1 MLVAAHA
8 STASPVE
15 IARGVLL
22 LGVLHVH
29 ALYALLPAV
38 DSTRDAA
45 ASLLQMKMLTPHV
58 VLFFALAGMT
68 SRRLGDKP
76 LRTVVHQSLL
86 LLFIGAATHVL
97 GMLVEHALWVP
108 WSGWRPLLRD
118 VGKPLLLGTGMLSM
132 AWFFV
137 TLAVARLFAY
147 AWTRSTRAFVAAA
160 AIACVLIAASLMLG
174 GPNNLY
180 EWRNWPAA
188 FVAFMIGQHVNAQ
201 RSVPHAVGLPSALAG
216 IVLPLT
222 NHPQVLAEG
231 PCLACHIEFIAYP
244 TIGSF
249 GFAPLYFVQEL
260 LALIGLLWLVGLI
273 GPSRLGHLLAWFGHR
288 SLVLLMLHSLIA
300 SALYGLY
307 KAVDPPLDGAFFFL
321 LVLFVNP
328 LAHYTAYRLLHKPA
342 NGFVALATRLA
353 RRVVSSPR
361 RPIMRRA

>member
-76 LRTVVHQSLL
+76 LRAVMHQSLL

-97 GMLVEHALWVP
+97 GMLVEHALWLP
-108 WSGWRPLLRD
+108 WNGWRPLLRD
-118 VGKPLLLGTGMLSM
+118 VGKPLLLGSGLLSM
-132 AWFFV
+132 AWFFI
-137 TLAVARLFAY
+137 TLAVVRLFAY
-147 AWTRSTRAFVAAA
+147 AWSVGMRTFVVAAG
-160 AIACVLIAASLMLG
+160 IAGALIAASLMLG

-188 FVAFMIGQHVNAQ
+188 FVAFMIGQRIDAQ
-201 RSVPHAVGLPSALAG
+201 RRVPHALGLPCALAG

-222 NHPQVLAEG
+222 NHPQVLEEG
-231 PCLACHIEFIAYP
+231 LCFACRIDFIAYP

-260 LALIGLLWLVGLI
+260 LALIGLLWLVGQI
-273 GPSRLGHLLAWFGHR
+273 GAGRLRRMLGWFGRR
-288 SLVLLMLHSLIA
+288 SLVLLMLHSFIA

-307 KAVDPPLDGAFFFL
+307 KAIDPPLDGVLFFV

-342 NGFVALATRLA
+342 NGLVALATRLA

>member
-1 MLVAAHA
+1 MPALPRA
-8 STASPVE
+8 TTLSPVE
-15 IARGVLL
+15 VARGVLL

-29 ALYALLPAV
+29 ALYGLLPAV
-38 DSTRDAA
+38 DGARDAA

-76 LRTVVHQSLL
+76 LRTVMHQSLL

-97 GMLVEHALWVP
+97 GMLVEHALWLP
-108 WSGWRPLLRD
+108 WNGWRPLLRD
-118 VGKPLLLGTGMLSM
+118 VGKPLLLGTGLLSM
-132 AWFFV
+132 AWFFI
-137 TLAVARLFAY
+137 TLAVVRLFAY
-147 AWTRSTRAFVAAA
+147 AWTVGMRTFVIAAG
-160 AIACVLIAASLMLG
+160 IACVLIAASLMLG

-188 FVAFMIGQHVNAQ
+188 FVAFMIGQRIDAQ
-201 RSVPHAVGLPSALAG
+201 RRVPHALGLPCALAG

-222 NHPQVLAEG
+222 NHPLVLQEG
-231 PCLACHIEFIAYP
+231 LCLGCEIEFIAYP
-244 TIGSF
+244 TIGGF

-260 LALIGLLWLVGLI
+260 LALIGLLWLVGLM
-273 GPSRLGHLLAWFGHR
+273 GAGRLARMLAWFGRR

-307 KAVDPPLDGAFFFL
+307 KAIDPPLGGVLFFA
-321 LVLFVNP
+321 LVLVVNP
-328 LAHYTAYRLLHKPA
+328 FAHYAAYRLLHQPA
-342 NGFVALATRLA
+342 NGFVALCTRLA
-353 RRVVSSPR
+353 RSIVSWPR